1 MPTLKSIKKRIT
13 SVKNTQK
20 VTKVMKM
27 IAAARLRKAQA
38 AALGARSYTEH
49 LRTLAISIAARRT
62 DAEDALL
69 AQPTDIKTIELLAIT
84 SDRGLCGGFNTN
96 LMRKMRDYWQEY
108 AGRGVQVRTTM
119 IGRKGRDYTKT
130 QNLNIEDFLADLYTN
145 VSLAQ
150 IAPTVEAA
158 IDRFVAGETQQLA
171 VVYNRFKTV
180 LSPDARIEQILP
192 LTMPKNAEDIQTV
205 DYIYEPSA
213 DAVFK
218 QVMRRSLIMQVY
230 QALLES
236 IAAEM
241 AARMTAMDSAT
252 KNAKEM
258 MDALTMQYN
267 RARQAFI
274 TKELMDIVNGS
285 ESLKK

>member
-1 MPTLKSIKKRIT
+1 MPTLKSIRKRIT

-27 IAAARLRKAQA
+27 IAAARLRKAQT
-38 AALGARSYTEH
+38 AALGARSYTDH
-49 LRTLAISIAARRT
+49 LRGLAMSIAERRSGV
-62 DAEDALL
+62 EDALL
-69 AQPTDIKTIELLAIT
+69 AQPMELKVMELLVIT

-96 LMRKMRDYWQEY
+96 LMRKMREYWLEY
-108 AGRGVQVRTTM
+108 SGRGVQVRCTM
-119 IGRKGRDYTKT
+119 VGRKGRDFAKV
-130 QNLNIEDFLADLYTN
+130 QNLALDDYLADLYHGI
-145 VSLAQ
+145 SLATV
-150 IAPTVEAA
+150 APVAEAA
-158 IDRFVAGETQQLA
+158 IDRFVKGETQQLSI
-171 VVYNRFKTV
+171 VYNRFKTI
-180 LSPDARIEQILP
+180 LSPDARIEQLLP
-192 LTMPKNAEDIQTV
+192 LTLPKEGEIAQAVN
-205 DYIYEPSA
+205 YLYEPSA
-213 DAVFK
+213 DAVFR
-218 QVMRRSLIMQVY
+218 QIMRRSLIIQVY

-252 KNAKEM
+252 KNAKDM
-258 MDALTMQYN
+258 IDSLTMQYN

>member
-1 MPTLKSIKKRIT
+1 MPTLKTIKKRIT

-38 AALGARSYTEH
+38 AAIGARAYTDH
-49 LRTLAISIAARRT
+49 LRTLAISIAARRQ
-62 DAEDALL
+62 DVQDALL
-69 AQPTDIKTIELLAIT
+69 AQPTELKTLELLVVT

-96 LMRKMRDYWQEY
+96 LMRKMRDYWLEY
-108 AGRGVQVRTTM
+108 SGRGVHVRTTM
-119 IGRKGRDYTKT
+119 IGRKGRDFTKT
-130 QNLNIEDFLADLYTN
+130 QNLAVEDFLADVYAD

-158 IDRFVAGETQQLA
+158 IDRFVTGETQQLA
-171 VVYNRFKTV
+171 IVYNRFKTV
-180 LSPDARIEQILP
+180 LSPDMRIEQVLP
-192 LTMPKNAEDIQTV
+192 LTMPKDAETTQAI

-258 MDALTMQYN
+258 MDRLTMQYN

>member
-1 MPTLKSIKKRIT
+1 MPTLKSIRKRIT

-27 IAAARLRKAQA
+27 IAAARLRKAQS
-38 AALGARSYTEH
+38 AALGARSYTDH
-49 LRTLAISIAARRT
+49 LRKLATSIALRRIGS
-62 DAEDALL
+62 EDALL
-69 AQPTDIKTIELLAIT
+69 AQPTDLQTMEFLVIT

-96 LMRKMRDYWQEY
+96 LMRKLREYWQDHT
-108 AGRGVQVRTTM
+108 ARGVKVHCTM
-119 IGRKGRDYTKT
+119 IGRKGRDFAKV
-130 QNLNIEDFLADLYTN
+130 QNLELDDYLADIYHN
-145 VSLAQ
+145 VSLAT
-150 IAPTVEAA
+150 IVPAAEAA
-158 IDRFVAGETQQLA
+158 IDRFVKGETQQLSI
-171 VVYNRFKTV
+171 VYNRFKSV
-180 LSPDARIEQILP
+180 LSPDARIEQLLP
-192 LTMPKNAEDIQTV
+192 LTLPKDDVVQTV
-205 DYIYEPSA
+205 DYLYEPSA

-218 QVMRRSLIMQVY
+218 QLMHRALIIQVY

-236 IAAEM
+236 IASEM

-258 MDALTMQYN
+258 MDRLTMQYN

>member
-1 MPTLKSIKKRIT
+1 MPTLKTIKKRNT

-27 IAAARLRKAQA
+27 IAAARLRKAQT
-38 AALGARSYTEH
+38 AALGARSYTDH
-49 LRTLAISIAARRT
+49 LRKLAVSIAARWG

-69 AQPTDIKTIELLAIT
+69 AQSPELKVMEFLVIT

-96 LMRKMRDYWQEY
+96 LMRKLRDYWQDH
-108 AGRGVQVRTTM
+108 AGRGVQIRCTM
-119 IGRKGRDYTKT
+119 IGRKGRDFSKV
-130 QNLNIEDFLADLYTN
+130 QNLNLDDFLADIYAN
-145 VSLAQ
+145 VSLATLT
-150 IAPTVEAA
+150 PTIEAA
-158 IDRFVAGETQQLA
+158 IDRFVSGETQQLV
-171 VVYNRFKTV
+171 VVYNRFKSV
-180 LSPDARIEQILP
+180 LSPDARIDTVLP
-192 LTMPKNAEDIQTV
+192 LALSKDDAAAQTV
-205 DYIYEPSA
+205 DYLYEPSA
-213 DAVFK
+213 EAVF
-218 QVMRRSLIMQVY
+218 QQIMRRSLIMQVY

-258 MDALTMQYN
+258 MDSLTMQYN

>member
-1 MPTLKSIKKRIT
+1 MATLKSIRKRIT

-38 AALGARSYTEH
+38 AALGARSYTDH
-49 LRTLAISIAARRT
+49 LRKLAVSIAARRLDT
-62 DAEDALL
+62 EDALL
-69 AQPTDIKTIELLAIT
+69 AQPTDLKTLELLVIT

-96 LMRKMRDYWQEY
+96 LMRQMREFWQEHS
-108 AGRGVQVRTTM
+108 GRGVTMRCTM
-119 IGRKGRDYTKT
+119 IGRKGRDFTKN
-130 QNLNIEDFLADLYTN
+130 QNLALEDYLADIYN
-145 VSLAQ
+145 RMSLAELS
-150 IAPTVEAA
+150 PTIEAA
-158 IDRFVAGETQQLA
+158 IDRFVNGETQQLTI
-171 VVYNRFKTV
+171 VYNRFKSV
-180 LSPDARIEQILP
+180 LAPETRIDPLLP
-192 LTMPKNAEDIQTV
+192 LALPQETDATTV
-205 DYIYEPSA
+205 DYLYEPSA
-213 DAVFK
+213 AAVFQ

-230 QALLES
+230 QAVLES

-258 MDALTMQYN
+258 MDRLTMLYN
-267 RARQAFI
+267 RARQAAI
-274 TKELMDIVNGS
+274 TKDLMDIVNGS

>member
-1 MPTLKSIKKRIT
+1 MPTLKSIRKRIT

-27 IAAARLRKAQA
+27 ISAARLRKAQT
-38 AALGARSYTEH
+38 AALGARAYTEH
-49 LRTLAISIAARRT
+49 LRTLAISIAARRQ
-62 DAEDALL
+62 DSEDALL
-69 AQPTDIKTIELLAIT
+69 AQPTELKSIELLVIT

-96 LMRKMRDYWQEY
+96 LMRKMREYWLEY
-108 AGRGVQVRTTM
+108 SGRGVQVRTTM
-119 IGRKGRDYTKT
+119 IGRKGRDFTKT
-130 QNLNIEDFLADLYTN
+130 QNLAVEDFLADVYAN

-150 IAPTVEAA
+150 IAPTVGAT
-158 IDRFVAGETQQLA
+158 IDRFVNGDTQQLA

-180 LSPDARIEQILP
+180 LSPDARIEQVLP
-192 LTMPKNAEDIQTV
+192 LTLPKDAGDALTV
-205 DYIYEPSA
+205 DYLYEPSA

-241 AARMTAMDSAT
+241 AARMTAMDSAS
-252 KNAKEM
+252 KNAKDM
-258 MDALTMQYN
+258 IDRLTMQYN

>member
-1 MPTLKSIKKRIT
+1 MPTLKTIKKRIT

-38 AALGARSYTEH
+38 AAVGARAYTDH
-49 LRTLAISIAARRT
+49 LRTLAISIAARRQ
-62 DAEDALL
+62 DAQDALL
-69 AQPTDIKTIELLAIT
+69 VQPTELKTLELLVVT

-96 LMRKMRDYWQEY
+96 LMRKMRDYWLDY
-108 AGRGVQVRTTM
+108 SGRGVHVRTTM
-119 IGRKGRDYTKT
+119 IGRKGRDFTKT
-130 QNLNIEDFLADLYTN
+130 QNLAVEDFLADVYAD

-158 IDRFVAGETQQLA
+158 IDRFVNGETQQLA
-171 VVYNRFKTV
+171 IVYNRFKTV
-180 LSPDARIEQILP
+180 LSPDMRIEQVLP
-192 LTMPKNAEDIQTV
+192 LTMPKDADTAQTV
-205 DYIYEPSA
+205 DYLYEPSA
-213 DAVFK
+213 EAVFK

-230 QALLES
+230 QSLLES

-258 MDALTMQYN
+258 MDRLTMQYN

>member
-1 MPTLKSIKKRIT
+1 MPTLKSIRKRIT

-27 IAAARLRKAQA
+27 IAAARLRKAQS
-38 AALGARSYTEH
+38 AALGARSYTDH
-49 LRTLAISIAARRT
+49 LHRLAISIAMRRT
-62 DAEDALL
+62 DGEDALL
-69 AQPTDIKTIELLAIT
+69 SQPVELKAMEVLVIT

-96 LMRKMRDYWQEY
+96 LMRKLREYWLDY
-108 AGRGVQVRTTM
+108 AGRGVAVRCTM
-119 IGRKGRDYTKT
+119 VGRKGRDFAKAQHLALDDY
-130 QNLNIEDFLADLYTN
+130 LADMYHN
-145 VSLAQ
+145 VRLATV
-150 IAPTVEAA
+150 APAAEAA
-158 IDRFVAGETQQLA
+158 IDRFVSGETQQLSI
-171 VVYNRFKTV
+171 VYNRFKSV
-180 LSPDARIEQILP
+180 MSPDARIEQILP
-192 LTMPKNAEDIQTV
+192 LTLSKEGEVAQTA
-205 DYIYEPSA
+205 DYLYEPSA
-213 DAVFK
+213 DAVFR
-218 QVMRRSLIMQVY
+218 QIMRRALIIQVY

-258 MDALTMQYN
+258 MDSLTMQYN

>member
-1 MPTLKSIKKRIT
+1 MPTLKSIRKRIT

-27 IAAARLRKAQA
+27 ISAARLRKAQA

-49 LRTLAISIAARRT
+49 LRTLALSIAARQQ
-62 DAEDALL
+62 DSEDALL
-69 AQPTDIKTIELLAIT
+69 AQPTDLKTLELLVIS
-84 SDRGLCGGFNTN
+84 SDRGLCGGFNSN
-96 LMRKMRDYWQEY
+96 LLRKMREYWLEY
-108 AGRGVQVRTTM
+108 TSRGVKIRCTM
-119 IGRKGRDYTKT
+119 IGRKGRDFAKV
-130 QNLNIEDFLADLYTN
+130 QNLAIDDFLADMYHNMT
-145 VSLAQ
+145 LAHV
-150 IAPTVEAA
+150 APVVEAA
-158 IDRFVAGETQQLA
+158 VDRFVAGETQELV
-171 VVYNRFKTV
+171 VVYNRFKNI

-192 LTMPKNAEDIQTV
+192 LTMPKDAVVQTV
-205 DYIYEPSA
+205 DYLYEPSA
-213 DAVFK
+213 EAVFK

-230 QALLES
+230 QAILES

-241 AARMTAMDSAT
+241 AARMTAMDSAS
-252 KNAKEM
+252 KNAKDM
-258 MDALTMQYN
+258 IDRLTMQYN